1 MNYIINLEKYA
12 IMQLNFKNKTQK
24 QKDSLIGDGYF
35 FIQEMAKKGK
45 NIEIVQVK
53 EGKTY
58 PQLKAIHKLCDI
70 YKNYMSEAMGY
81 KISFENAKISLKY
94 AVEYVRLA
102 NEDEAFA
109 EALRL
114 KREKELLGEKIT
126 IKQFNELVK
135 GLMNCYRVPKSFKDA
150 TLEEMQQLIEEVHEL
165 GRKRGWHN
173 LILTSVELDEMINYF
188 KGIK

>member
-1 MNYIINLEKYA
+1 MN
-12 IMQLNFKNKTQK
+12 LNFHNKTQK

-45 NIEIVQVK
+45 NIEILEVK

-81 KISFENAKISLKY
+81 KISFDNAKEDLKY
-94 AVEYVRLA
+94 AINYLRFA
-102 NEDEAFA
+102 NKDEAFA
-109 EALRL
+109 TVLTMKRRQELFGVKNDEPDLR
-114 KREKELLGEKIT
+114 KKKE
-126 IKQFNELVK
+126 FNELVEK
-135 GLMNCYRVPKSFKDA
+135 LMIHFQVPKSFKDA

-173 LILTSVELDEMINYF
+173 LILTSVELDEMINYY
-188 KGIK
+188 KNEK